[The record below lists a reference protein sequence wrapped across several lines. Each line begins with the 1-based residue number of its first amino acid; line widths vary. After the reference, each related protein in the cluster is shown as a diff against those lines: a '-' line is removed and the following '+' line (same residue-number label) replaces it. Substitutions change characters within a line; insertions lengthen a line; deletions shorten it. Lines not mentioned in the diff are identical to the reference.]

1 MRAVMEARLLT
12 QVIGWGFKANERLVV
27 EVKSEIQSRKTL
39 GLTIWHRFSISLLWA
54 ACKNSRTSQYWKALT
69 WTELRTCRLEKSK
82 SFFFPLW
89 FLVLANNIILER
101 HYWTEA
107 NYNTASIFILFC
119 SISWAA
125 QNPHPLSSSFPPFFF
140 QVNVESLS
148 EEIQCELPQLLLH
161 FCRSAWKCKTQLR
174 KQPPHFPALLNESKQ
189 VATLAARAVC

>member
-174 KQPPHFPALLNESKQ
+174 KQ